1 MGKWLLAIMM
11 HALLNG
17 SILTVWALL
26 LHLRVNGTAEIVF
39 KNNYCFIIMV
49 GMVTIAL
56 QKFILS
62 LKHCFTQ
69 NSFFYRRCSYFQ
81 SHPIDRNAGK
91 DDYSYV
97 VRR

>member
-26 LHLRVNGTAEIVF
+26 LHLKVNGTAEIVF

-49 GMVTIAL
+49 GVVTIVSQSLFRSSFYHRNIVLHRILFFTGVAATFKVIL
-56 QKFILS
+56 FI
-62 LKHCFTQ
+62 K
-69 NSFFYRRCSYFQ
+69 
-81 SHPIDRNAGK
+81 
-91 DDYSYV
+91 
-97 VRR
+97 